1 MRRAVP
7 LRAVVF
13 DLDGTLL
20 DSLPLVLAAIS
31 HALEPFGPRPT
42 MEIFAKLGG
51 PPERFLGTLLDDL
64 NHVPTALQRM
74 EDYHREHAHL
84 IQPYEGV
91 DVFLAD
97 LRRRGVQVALWTGR
111 DRATT
116 DWLLHEHRLDDFFA
130 AAVCG
135 DDLPTHKPDPEGLRE
150 IIRRLGVRPE
160 ETLFVGDADVDVLG
174 GVGCGVDTLLIRH
187 ARQVELHIA
196 SKSWRTVTSPHEA
209 FQVVLS
215 CIENSASA
223 GSTAVYPPKTTR
235 GQDK

>member
-1 MRRAVP
+1 MMRPLP

-20 DSLPLVLAAIS
+20 DSLPLVLAAIA

-74 EDYHREHAHL
+74 EAYHRANSHL
-84 IQPYEGV
+84 IQPYNGAGG
-91 DVFLAD
+91 FLAD
-97 LRRRGVQVALWTGR
+97 LQRRGVRVALWTGR

-116 DWLLHEHRLDDFFA
+116 EVLLREHRLEGYFA
-130 AAVCG
+130 TTVCG
-135 DDLPTHKPDPEGLRE
+135 DDLPTNKPDPQGLRE
-150 IIRRLGVRPE
+150 IVHRLGVRPE

-187 ARQVELHIA
+187 SRAVELHIA
-196 SKSWRTVTSPHEA
+196 SKSWRTVTSPVEA
-209 FQVVLS
+209 FQLVLA
-215 CIENSASA
+215 CIDNSPASA
-223 GSTAVYPPKTTR
+223 GMPGK
-235 GQDK
+235 